1 MTESFP
7 ISCIS
12 CRRKKIKC
20 NKKKPCNQCER
31 RSIVCRFPSTF
42 RNIKID
48 EGELLDPQT
57 ASAAGAEM
65 SSSSGAESSE
75 FTMSSLGDDLELIKR
90 HNQRL
95 LEENFKL
102 ELGSRKLSEKL
113 AQQNRSDSVL
123 NSTLGLSDST
133 KKPIHVSGETSEEGE
148 KYYGPQSST
157 YMMDN
162 LRDNA
167 GNDSE
172 SSKQSKVVK
181 EVHHDD
187 PEDTRV
193 RMSLKKKNLP
203 CVLGGDPHLDLK
215 DPAVIRRNIKVIQR
229 LIEFFFTTNS
239 YYTSFIVIGNVRQ
252 FLDSYESI
260 KDSEWEN
267 DDDLLLLYMILLM
280 AVQRLSPTQFVK
292 FGLLPQDKILE
303 VSRFKSYLAKD
314 VLHHSF
320 VNFRHNLLNESI
332 VTIQAYI
339 LCCEWYFI
347 DQKYEECWSMV
358 YHVSAVAY
366 LSGLHVLSR
375 FKLGNNNKDTQNEE
389 DEKEDLEKCVV
400 WFALRNITGQICSIL
415 GRPNPISIQVNS
427 FVDRSTRTT
436 RSDNLDFKEKKT
448 QVALKTGLSEC
459 LRLSNMMLIENYM
472 IDFTITDL
480 FNLNRKFE
488 TEITQLEMF
497 LTDKGADMD
506 LHFESASDQIL
517 SRHKIGRSAMMH
529 DLIIFYVN
537 RSKLVEP
544 FVDKFRTHE
553 QSDEVVRILINS
565 LDRFLIYSVE
575 FIGNFIDDFGEK
587 LSGSANTLL
596 DKHFGKLFRTYFPFL
611 NSFIYQGFV
620 VIFTFLHYKFKEFIE
635 APSVM
640 NLTDH
645 LPVVDYEK
653 FLIVLDEKLKL
664 LYSFESRL
672 LAKVSKNIKFWST
685 NILYLMNN
693 NIRFINVMQER
704 RQQRILNERF
714 GDYAQ
719 MMMEDDSQL
728 DDTYYISLSDPFWLT
743 NPENL
748 PYYLSSPSDDGHQP
762 GMRSAYPLGNKSNSG
777 DIEQPRPLHAQ
788 PSAGSESSWLMES
801 SSTEGKSHAVQPK
814 VEEGGSLE
822 YINPPFEFDPSSG
835 ADLFPSFSHHSNH

>member
-48 EGELLDPQT
+48 EGEHLDPQ
-57 ASAAGAEM
+57 SALVSRAEI
-65 SSSSGAESSE
+65 SSSSGADSSE
-75 FTMSSLGDDLELIKR
+75 FTMSSYGDDLELIKR

-95 LEENFKL
+95 LEENFRL
-102 ELGSRKLSEKL
+102 ELGSRKLTEKL
-113 AQQNRSDSVL
+113 AQQTRSNSVL
-123 NSTLGLSDST
+123 DVASAIGEHST
-133 KKPIHVSGETSEEGE
+133 KNPIHVSGETSEGGE
-148 KYYGPQSST
+148 KYYGPQSSS

-162 LRDNA
+162 LRDNTT
-167 GNDSE
+167 NDAE
-172 SSKQSKVVK
+172 TSKQSKVVK
-181 EVHHDD
+181 EAHKED

-203 CVLGGDPHLDLK
+203 CVLGGDPHLNVK
-215 DPAVIRRNIKVIQR
+215 DPVVIRRNIDVIQR

-267 DDDLLLLYMILLM
+267 DDDLLLLYMIILI
-280 AVQRLSPTQFVK
+280 AVQRLSPTQFVD

-303 VSRFKSYLAKD
+303 VSKFKSYLSKD

-320 VNFRHNLLNESI
+320 VSFRHNLLNESI

-339 LCCEWYFI
+339 LCCEWYFV

-358 YHVSAVAY
+358 FHVSAVAY
-366 LSGLHVLSR
+366 LIGLHVLSR
-375 FKLGNNNKDTQNEE
+375 FKLGNNNKDTINED
-389 DEKEDLEKCVV
+389 DEREDLEKCVV

-427 FVDRSTRTT
+427 FVNRSTSTT
-436 RSDNLDFKEKKT
+436 RSDSLNFKETKT
-448 QVALKTGLSEC
+448 QVALKSGLSEC

-488 TEITQLEMF
+488 TEINQLEML
-497 LTDKGADMD
+497 LTNKNADTN
-506 LHFESASDQIL
+506 LQFESASDQLL
-517 SRHKIGRSAMMH
+517 SRSKIGRSAVMH

-537 RSKLVEP
+537 RSKLFEP
-544 FVDKFRTHE
+544 FVDKFRMHE
-553 QSDEVVRILINS
+553 QADEVVRILINS

-575 FIGNFIDDFGEK
+575 FIGDFIDDFGEK

-640 NLTDH
+640 NLSDN
-645 LPVVDYEK
+645 LLVIDYEK

-714 GDYAQ
+714 GDYTQ

-748 PYYLSSPSDDGHQP
+748 PYYLSSPSDDGGQQ
-762 GMRSAYPLGNKSNSG
+762 GLRSTYLQGESSSS
-777 DIEQPRPLHAQ
+777 DLEQPRPLHVQ
-788 PSAGSESSWLMES
+788 PSVGSEGSWLMDS
-801 SSTEGKSHAVQPK
+801 SAPEGKSQVVQPK
-814 VEEGGSLE
+814 AEEGGSEE
-822 YINPPFEFDPSSG
+822 YINPPFGYDPSSD
-835 ADLFPSFSHHSNH
+835 ADLFPSFSHHGNQ

>member
-48 EGELLDPQT
+48 EGELLDPLA
-57 ASAAGAEM
+57 ASAARAEI
-65 SSSSGAESSE
+65 SSSSGADSSE
-75 FTMSSLGDDLELIKR
+75 FTTSSYGDDLELMKR

-95 LEENFKL
+95 LEENFRL
-102 ELGSRKLSEKL
+102 ELGSRKLTEKL
-113 AQQNRSDSVL
+113 AQQSRSVSVL
-123 NSTLGLSDST
+123 ESTTESSKT
-133 KKPIHVSGETSEEGE
+133 SIHVSGETSEGGE
-148 KYYGPQSST
+148 KYYGPQSSS

-162 LRDNA
+162 LRDNS
-167 GNDSE
+167 GNDTETSN
-172 SSKQSKVVK
+172 QSKVVK
-181 EVHHDD
+181 EVRQED
-187 PEDTRV
+187 PEEARV
-193 RMSLKKKNLP
+193 RLSLKKKNLP
-203 CVLGGDPHLDLK
+203 CMLGGDPHLNMK
-215 DPAVIRRNIKVIQR
+215 DPAVVQRNIKVIQR

-239 YYTSFIVIGNVRQ
+239 YYTSFIIIGNVRE

-280 AVQRLSPTQFVK
+280 AVQRLSPSQFVK

-303 VSRFKSYLAKD
+303 VSKFKSYLSKD

-320 VNFRHNLLNESI
+320 VKFRHNLLNESI

-358 YHVSAVAY
+358 FHVSAVAY
-366 LSGLHVLSR
+366 LIGLHVLSR
-375 FKLGNNNKDTQNEE
+375 FKLGNNKKDTSEM

-427 FVDRSTRTT
+427 FVNRSTRTT
-436 RSDNLDFKEKKT
+436 RSDDLDFKENKT
-448 QVALKTGLSEC
+448 QVALKSGLSEC

-472 IDFTITDL
+472 IDFTINDL

-497 LTDKGADMD
+497 LTDKSADME
-506 LHFESASDQIL
+506 LNFENASDQIL
-517 SRHKIGRSAMMH
+517 SRSKIGRSAIMH

-537 RSKLVEP
+537 RSKLFEP
-544 FVDKFRTHE
+544 FVDKFRMHE
-553 QSDEVVRILINS
+553 QADEVVRILINS

-596 DKHFGKLFRTYFPFL
+596 EKHFGKLFRTYFPFL

-640 NLTDH
+640 NLPD
-645 LPVVDYEK
+645 LQAIDYEK
-653 FLIVLDEKLKL
+653 FLIVLDEKLNL

-672 LAKVSKNIKFWST
+672 LAKLSKNIKFWST

-693 NIRFINVMQER
+693 NIRFIKTMQER

-714 GDYAQ
+714 GDYTQ

-728 DDTYYISLSDPFWLT
+728 DDAYYISLSDPFWLS

-748 PYYLSSPSDDGHQP
+748 PYYLSSPSDDGRQQ
-762 GMRSAYPLGNKSNSG
+762 GLRSAYPEGNKSSSS
-777 DIEQPRPLHAQ
+777 DIEQPQPLHVQ
-788 PSAGSESSWLMES
+788 PSVGNEGNWLMPHS
-801 SSTEGKSHAVQPK
+801 SADDKSQTQLKA
-814 VEEGGSLE
+814 EGSLE
-822 YINPPFEFDPSSG
+822 YINPPFEFDPSDG
-835 ADLFPSFSHHSNH
+835 ADLFPNFNHQGNP